1 MKTRLLVLG
10 PLLIAL
16 GSGLAPLAAQE
27 RFGTIAGRVTDS
39 SGAPVPGATITITN
53 NETGAMQAFVSGQ
66 TGTYRAADIV
76 PGRYTVVVELSGFQ
90 RVEAGDVLVLLGRTV
105 DVSVELSVGALTETV
120 NVTGEAAKIVDMTNV
135 TVSHNVTQ
143 EEFDRLPKARSFQAI
158 ALVAPSVNSGEIE
171 GGIQVNG
178 ASGAENSYTVDGVVT
193 NSLVY
198 GSSRQ
203 DTVFEYLRRK
213 SR

>member
-1 MKTRLLVLG
+1 
-10 PLLIAL
+10 
-16 GSGLAPLAAQE
+16 
-27 RFGTIAGRVTDS
+27 
-39 SGAPVPGATITITN
+39 
-53 NETGAMQAFVSGQ
+53 MQAFVSGQ